1 MTILHLGLLLAGLWA
16 AGALLLQHQQAKA
29 FGPRTLFSKPAG
41 KAGDGVLYAFT
52 KGMSPWAK
60 ESVRMNLPAYAA
72 GMAFHAGVFTAFALL
87 VAAVARVELPALVRV
102 PVQVLLAV
110 GALGGVALLVKRSIK
125 PQLRGLSTPDDF
137 VSNLLSSC
145 FVLLALVST
154 FAPGAVPVWEIEA
167 LLLLVYVPLGKIRH
181 CFFFFTTRYHL
192 GAFFGRR
199 GSFPPSGS
207 HHA

>member
-1 MTILHLGLLLAGLWA
+1 MTILHLGLLLAAIWA
-16 AGALLLQHQQAKA
+16 IGALFLQHQQAKA
-29 FGPRTLFSKPAG
+29 FGSRVLFSKPAG
-41 KAGDGVLYAFT
+41 NAGDGVLYAFT

-60 ESVRMNLPAYAA
+60 ESVRMHLPSYAA

-87 VAAVARVELPALVRV
+87 VVSITGMELPRLI
-102 PVQVLLAV
+102 LLALQFLL
-110 GALGGVALLVKRSIK
+110 ALGVLGGFALLVKRSITAK
-125 PQLRGLSTPDDF
+125 LRGLSSPDDF
-137 VSNLLSSC
+137 ISNLLSSC

-154 FAPGAVPVWEIEA
+154 FAPGAALAWKVEA
-167 LLLLVYVPLGKIRH
+167 LLLMVYVPLGKIRH
-181 CFFFFTTRYHL
+181 CFFFFTTRYYL